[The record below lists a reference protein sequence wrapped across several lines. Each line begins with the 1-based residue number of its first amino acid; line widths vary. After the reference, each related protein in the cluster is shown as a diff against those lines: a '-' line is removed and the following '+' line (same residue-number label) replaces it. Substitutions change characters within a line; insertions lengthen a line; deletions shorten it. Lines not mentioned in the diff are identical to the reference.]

1 MTSAMTV
8 SAPAAK
14 KMPLGV
20 CVDNRANVQQPAKQ
34 RRPVP
39 DLNLSLTRSES
50 VRTDQSTH
58 RRSEGHLRTSRSRRS
73 MLGRMSLIPA
83 EQLSDIEIPTEG
95 TPEHEAVMHKIAQ
108 REKQLALGRSTSGY
122 ANYRRSVP
130 VRDPSNSEHIN
141 TPRAAWNISKRQ
153 FDLHIRQWRRDLHY
167 WDTTEETCERD
178 LSFDLSSDC
187 ITDEQHTPNNS
198 ITVDEPL
205 PDLVPMTES
214 DLGSVEIPVSPDVN
228 DALDIDLSGISLT
241 LGDEEEEVKPYG
253 EEELEYFLSAYS
265 W

>member
-108 REKQLALGRSTSGY
+108 REKQLALGRLTSGY

-167 WDTTEETCERD
+167 WDTEEGASPDRD
-178 LSFDLSSDC
+178 VSLDVSSDC
-187 ITDEQHTPNNS
+187 ITDEQHTPNNAD
-198 ITVDEPL
+198 VNEPL
-205 PDLVPMTES
+205 PEL
-214 DLGSVEIPVSPDVN
+214 
-228 DALDIDLSGISLT
+228 ISLDDDDDFT
-241 LGDEEEEVKPYG
+241 PVANLALRYD
-253 EEELEYFLSAYS
+253 S
-265 W
+265 